1 MLMRMDSAR
10 ALLLFMLTL
19 FGSAS
24 LPAADAR
31 TEILAAMQTQQDDW
45 NRGDLAGFMKGYEKS
60 PEITFVGKTV
70 SRGYDGLMERYQKAY
85 ADKEKMGKLT
95 FSELEYTGLG
105 ENNAFLIGR
114 FHLER
119 SDAGGGNAS
128 GRFTVIF
135 RKTADGWK
143 IIHDHT
149 SGD

>member
-1 MLMRMDSAR
+1 
-10 ALLLFMLTL
+10 
-19 FGSAS
+19 
-24 LPAADAR
+24 
-31 TEILAAMQTQQDDW
+31 
-45 NRGDLAGFMKGYEKS
+45 
-60 PEITFVGKTV
+60 VGKTV
-70 SRGYDGLMERYQKAY
+70 SRGYDGLVERYQKAY
-85 ADKEKMGKLT
+85 GDKEKMGKLT

-114 FHLER
+114 FRLER